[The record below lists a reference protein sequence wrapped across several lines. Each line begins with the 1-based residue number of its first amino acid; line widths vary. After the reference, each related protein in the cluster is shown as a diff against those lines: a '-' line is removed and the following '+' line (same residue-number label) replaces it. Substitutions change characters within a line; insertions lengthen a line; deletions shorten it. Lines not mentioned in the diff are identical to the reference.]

1 MIYEYKDYEER
12 IKNYEYAFLVVA
24 TDWTNTVKFALELIC
39 VNSIEELPNDGFT
52 DEDELNEIAEMG
64 IGDTFVNDNYWT
76 ILRVK

>member
-1 MIYEYKDYEER
+1 MIYEYEDYEER

>member
-1 MIYEYKDYEER
+1 MIYEYEDYEER

-39 VNSIEELPNDGFT
+39 VNSIEELPKDGFT